1 MAPQSKSAFTDLV
14 SWVSAVMI
22 STVRLREFADGVEAT
37 TYLRGSL
44 RSHLGRRNG
53 LTRVLS
59 AFYGSGGEV
68 LENPE
73 FLGKPSGLAVGI
85 YCMSCAITFLSVRL
99 EDVLEFN
106 PIKSTSSG
114 A

>member
-22 STVRLREFADGVEAT
+22 STVRLREFADWVEAT
-37 TYLRGSL
+37 TYLCESL
-44 RSHLGRRNG
+44 HSHLGRRNG
-53 LTRVLS
+53 LMRVLS
-59 AFYGSGGEV
+59 TFSGSSGED

-73 FLGKPSGLAVGI
+73 FLRKPSGLAVGI
-85 YCMSCAITFLSVRL
+85 CCMSCAITFSSVRS
-99 EDVLEFN
+99 EDVVEFSS
-106 PIKSTSSG
+106 IKSTSSG